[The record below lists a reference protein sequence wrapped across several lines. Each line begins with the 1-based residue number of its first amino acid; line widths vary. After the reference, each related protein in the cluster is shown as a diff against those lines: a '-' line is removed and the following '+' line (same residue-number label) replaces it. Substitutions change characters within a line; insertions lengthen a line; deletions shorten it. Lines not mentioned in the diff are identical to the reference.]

1 MKKEYFKPSMKVV
14 KLDGG
19 IVKNVVEPT
28 RILNT
33 WFRIL
38 TAKKAASANRFK
50 RNHLCLTKII
60 LLTNPLN
67 QS

>member
-1 MKKEYFKPSMKVV
+1 MSPMKVV
-14 KLDGG
+14 KLDRG

-38 TAKKAASANRFK
+38 TAKKAASANRFSF
-50 RNHLCLTKII
+50 LGLVEYG
-60 LLTNPLN
+60 LV
-67 QS
+67 QY

>member
-1 MKKEYFKPSMKVV
+1 MSPMKVV
-14 KLDGG
+14 KLDRG

-50 RNHLCLTKII
+50 IFFQQKQEINHV
-60 LLTNPLN
+60 
-67 QS
+67 